1 MPGVAVTCM
10 ATETESGT
18 GLTGHVRGVTV
29 TTLACLGG
37 VAAAVLGGAIVGTGV
52 EAASDTRTLM
62 FVVAAIAGQYPVL
75 KAIGVDIADFGPKDH
90 LYVAFM
96 TFTLWFIT
104 FAILLTTGASL

>member
-1 MPGVAVTCM
+1 MPAAAESGM
-10 ATETESGT
+10 ATETETGA

-37 VAAAVLGGAIVGTGV
+37 VVAAIVAGVVVGTSP
-52 EAASDTRTLM
+52 EAASDTRALA
-62 FVVAAIAGQYPVL
+62 FLVAAIAGQYPVL
-75 KAIGVDIADFGPKDH
+75 KVVGVDISDFGPKDH

-104 FAILLTTGASL
+104 FTILLTSGTSL